1 MCVLGGL
8 LEISVLSF
16 QFSCETKTALK
27 KSIIKKKKQ
36 DNLLTPSTV
45 LFPTL
50 PQPLFTF
57 SHIHCSM

>member
-27 KSIIKKKKQ
+27 KSIIKQ
-36 DNLLTPSTV
+36 
-45 LFPTL
+45 
-50 PQPLFTF
+50 QQQQQ
-57 SHIHCSM
+57 